1 MYIDMSNQMMPF
13 FSDET
18 KQMKHFFIV
27 FLSSVISSIYL
38 KKENYEYLG
47 LWLMFFTFILF
58 IVFAMLM
65 RKTLWQTLGTFIPD
79 TFSWEWPN
87 NNLPWLFPNLSK
99 ISGGFFSG
107 DETFR
112 IYFIGAFFVLCSFL
126 FITISLIMFLVSTTA
141 IVRKKTKKGKITGN
155 EKTDSEYKSRPFQI
169 TDLEFLKDTIHGKI
183 SGKAIYNNI
192 RSGFDT
198 IIVAVFAL
206 ILAVYGSQVSQIL
219 GGFSVYAKTFASK
232 MLLIVTLVAF
242 ISSCVALGFSAET
255 TRVNKRLKS

>member
-1 MYIDMSNQMMPF
+1 MSNQMQNLGF
-13 FSDET
+13 LSDET

-27 FLSSVISSIYL
+27 FLSSIVSTIYL
-38 KKENYEYLG
+38 KKTNYEYLG

-79 TFSWEWPN
+79 TFSWNWPN
-87 NNLPWLFPNLSK
+87 NNMKWLFPNLSK
-99 ISGGFFSG
+99 ISGGFFSDG
-107 DETFR
+107 SDFR
-112 IYFIGAFFVLCSFL
+112 IFYIGAFFVLCSFL
-126 FITISLIMFLVSTTA
+126 FITMSLIMLLVSTTA
-141 IVRKKTKKGKITGN
+141 IVRKKTKNGKITGN
-155 EKTDSEYKSRPFQI
+155 EKKDEEYKSRPFQI

-206 ILAVYGSQVSQIL
+206 LLVVYGSQVSQIL
-219 GGFSVYAKTFASK
+219 GGFSVYAKTFAAK
-232 MLLIVTLVAF
+232 GFLIVTLVAF
-242 ISSCVALGFSAET
+242 ISSSVALGFSAET
-255 TRVNKRLKS
+255 TRLNVRLKS

>member
-1 MYIDMSNQMMPF
+1 MSNQMPNLGF
-13 FSDET
+13 FTDET

-27 FLSSVISSIYL
+27 FLSSIVSTIYL
-38 KKENYEYLG
+38 KKTNYEYLG

-79 TFSWEWPN
+79 TFSWKWPN
-87 NNLPWLFPNLSK
+87 ENVSWLLPNLST

-107 DETFR
+107 DENFR
-112 IYFIGAFFVLCSFL
+112 IFYMGAFFVLCSFL
-126 FITISLIMFLVSTTA
+126 FITISLIIFLDATTA
-141 IVRKKTKKGKITGN
+141 IVRKKTKNGKITGN
-155 EKTDSEYKSRPFQI
+155 EKKDEEYKSRPFQI
-169 TDLEFLKDTIHGKI
+169 TDMEFLKDTIHGKI

-206 ILAVYGSQVSQIL
+206 ILVVYGSQVSQIL

-232 MLLIVTLVAF
+232 ALLLVTLVAF

-255 TRVNKRLKS
+255 TRVKKRMKS

>member
-1 MYIDMSNQMMPF
+1 MSNQMPNIGF
-13 FSDET
+13 FTDET

-27 FLSSVISSIYL
+27 FLSSIVSTIYL
-38 KKENYEYLG
+38 KKTNYEYLG

-79 TFSWEWPN
+79 TFSWNWPN
-87 NNLPWLFPNLSK
+87 ANVKWLFPNLSK

-107 DETFR
+107 DENFR
-112 IYFIGAFFVLCSFL
+112 IFYIGAFFVLCSFL
-126 FITISLIMFLVSTTA
+126 FVTISLIMLLVSTTA
-141 IVRKKTKKGKITGN
+141 IVRKKTKNGKITGN
-155 EKTDSEYKSRPFQI
+155 EKTDEEYKSRPFQI

-206 ILAVYGSQVSQIL
+206 ILVVYGSQISQIL

-232 MLLIVTLVAF
+232 ALLIVTLVAF
-242 ISSCVALGFSAET
+242 ISSSVALGFSAET
-255 TRVNKRLKS
+255 TRLNVRLKS